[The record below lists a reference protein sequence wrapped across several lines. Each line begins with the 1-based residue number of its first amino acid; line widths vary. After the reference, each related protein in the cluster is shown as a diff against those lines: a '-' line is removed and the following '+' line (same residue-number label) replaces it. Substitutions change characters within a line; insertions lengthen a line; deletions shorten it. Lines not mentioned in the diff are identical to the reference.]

1 MIMSEEIFLEVKDLH
16 VTVEGKAIVKGL
28 NLKIRKGETHA
39 LMGPNGSGKSTLA
52 MAVMGHP
59 KYEIIRGSVTFKGKN
74 LLEGPLSTDERAN
87 LGLFLGFQHPHAISG
102 LNTLSFMLA
111 ALKGRTGETP
121 SAPKL
126 IKEARNAFKDLNM
139 NPSFINR
146 YVNEGFSGGER
157 KKNEV
162 MQMLLLKPDIAIL
175 DEPDSGLDIDALKD
189 VARGINNLRDN
200 DMGVL
205 IITHYQRILNYIAP
219 DYVHVFVDGRIV
231 ESGGPELAQQLE
243 DKGYDPYLAKAAA

>member
-1 MIMSEEIFLEVKDLH
+1 MNEDIFLEVKDLH
-16 VTVEGKAIVKGL
+16 ITVEGKPILKGL

-39 LMGPNGSGKSTLA
+39 LMGPNGSGKSTFA
-52 MAVMGHP
+52 MSVMGHP
-59 KYEIIRGSVTFKGKN
+59 KYEIIKGSVFFKGKN
-74 LLEGPLSTDERAN
+74 LLDLSTDKRAN
-87 LGLFLGFQHPHAISG
+87 LGLYLGFQHPHAISG

-111 ALKGRTGETP
+111 ALKGRTGEVP

-126 IKEARNAFKDLNM
+126 IKEARKAFKDLNM
-139 NPSFINR
+139 NPGFINR

-189 VARGINNLRDN
+189 VAKGVNDLRTN
-200 DMGVL
+200 GMGVL
-205 IITHYQRILNYIAP
+205 IITHYQRILNYITP
-219 DYVHVFVDGRIV
+219 NYVHVFVDGRIV
-231 ESGGPELAQQLE
+231 ESGGAELAHQLE
-243 DKGYDPYLAKAAA
+243 EKGYDPYLVKAAVI